1 MRVHYAK
8 DNTEFQSVTVFVFFL
23 FAIHSHWFL
32 LCPVESIAL
41 LRGISIV
48 NTGET
53 LPDTDRSQTGFHK
66 LPKSGK
72 FSLSRRTPP
81 QEENLLLILA

>member
-66 LPKSGK
+66 LQNCGK
-72 FSLSRRTPP
+72 FGLSRRTPSP
-81 QEENLLLILA
+81 EENLLLK